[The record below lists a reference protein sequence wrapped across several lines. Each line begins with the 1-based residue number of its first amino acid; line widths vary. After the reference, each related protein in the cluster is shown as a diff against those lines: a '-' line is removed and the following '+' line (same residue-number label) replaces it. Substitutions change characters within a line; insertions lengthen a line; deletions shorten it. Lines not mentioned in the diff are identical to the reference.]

1 MYSLKTAYIIK
12 KELEIEHVDSFYNEL
27 KNKLYL
33 IRREIPTI
41 KLTEEQLC
49 DLATKCQNYEGKY
62 DMLSIIK
69 LLENFSGKEI
79 EVTVED
85 VKYIL
90 EDLKKTHSDYN
101 GQFIFKK
108 SLYDS
113 CKKKYNESQKNPELD
128 YEERIIIESD
138 LNEAKCLA
146 TTSADDLLNHDKYAK
161 EILKQIDSLI
171 IKRYI
176 ALDKLS
182 PKCSFIEPEI
192 DNVEYRKIH
201 EVCQMQSQSLYNGT
215 FEDDFDPALD
225 ARFLTDRE
233 ILQMEPA
240 TSWDYQ
246 FYIEEISTN
255 QKKRKSQRSKDL
267 MEDLKCIDIKILI
280 TDYVIFALKDYAEL
294 YEYEKKDFEKINQKS
309 RKYRERKLKLNK
321 EKNVLR
327 GKLGAEQKR
336 IGKALADE
344 LSYYIAKRDA
354 LKEIEDYGRKFV

>member
-1 MYSLKTAYIIK
+1 MNIELSTSYPSDTKYFSINNAVVLVFPSL
-12 KELEIEHVDSFYNEL
+12 
-27 KNKLYL
+27 
-33 IRREIPTI
+33 
-41 KLTEEQLC
+41 
-49 DLATKCQNYEGKY
+49 
-62 DMLSIIK
+62 
-69 LLENFSGKEI
+69 
-79 EVTVED
+79 
-85 VKYIL
+85 
-90 EDLKKTHSDYN
+90 N
-101 GQFIFKK
+101 GCICHIF
-108 SLYDS
+108 D
-113 CKKKYNESQKNPELD
+113 E
-128 YEERIIIESD
+128 
-138 LNEAKCLA
+138 NEAKCLA